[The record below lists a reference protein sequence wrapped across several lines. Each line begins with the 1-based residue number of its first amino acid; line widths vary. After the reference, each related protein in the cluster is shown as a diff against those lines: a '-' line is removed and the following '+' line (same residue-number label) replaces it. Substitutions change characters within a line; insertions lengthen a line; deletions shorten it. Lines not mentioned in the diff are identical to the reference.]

1 MWVFSYRFNMSIF
14 YFFLFIAISSFLSAW
29 YIDVNGI
36 DMKVILRSK
45 VYVKININKSNL
57 KS

>member
-14 YFFLFIAISSFLSAW
+14 YFFLFIAFSSFLSAW